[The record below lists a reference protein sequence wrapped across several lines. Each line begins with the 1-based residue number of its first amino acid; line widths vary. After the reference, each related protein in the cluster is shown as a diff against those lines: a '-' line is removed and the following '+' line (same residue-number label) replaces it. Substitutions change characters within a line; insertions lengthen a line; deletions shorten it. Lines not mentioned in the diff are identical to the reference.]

1 MVFNQPKK
9 RIWLYLPN
17 STGDFKGKIHHGLKF
32 LRINILE
39 EVDFLHSKTDLVQP
53 RGRLLVK
60 AKQYSRR
67 ALSGFR
73 ARIVYYPSGMTNG
86 RAMDLLEA
94 SL

>member
-17 STGDFKGKIHHGLKF
+17 STGDFIKRKIRHGLKF
-32 LRINILE
+32 LGINILE

-53 RGRLLVK
+53 CGRLLVK

-73 ARIVYYPSGMTNG
+73 ARIVYYPSGMTKG
-86 RAMDLLEA
+86 
-94 SL
+94 

>member
-17 STGDFKGKIHHGLKF
+17 STGDFIKRNIHHGLRF
-32 LRINILE
+32 FHINILE
-39 EVDFLHSKTDLVQP
+39 EVDFLHSKTDLIQP

-60 AKQYSRR
+60 AKQYLRR

-73 ARIVYYPSGMTNG
+73 ARIVYYPSSMTNG
-86 RAMDLLEA
+86 
-94 SL
+94 